1 MEDDIFAYKPNASYP
16 LNIQNAGGYFSANQQ
31 IDFKLNC
38 KGKKIVKN
46 SFALNGTLKI
56 VDANGNTPQVNTNV
70 WLSPSAGLHGL
81 IGNLITMTEKGGVVE
96 SILNYGRFSAMKS
109 FSNTSETMQGEVSK
123 AIHGIFPNNNT
134 VLAQKFARGEYG
146 NGNINFSLPLNFCL
160 NNAYNVDTGEQADIP
175 YSLLGSDASP
185 LGITIR
191 LSPEQQ
197 CIFGASA
204 SNYSIRLYNLMI
216 VWDEIPDDGHNEK
229 IAVKVLN
236 FTRNTVNAQY
246 YSINSFLAQPSTGFM
261 LSFIKQTDEADQ
273 TKDFYQIQALARN
286 PVTKVGLTSLELL
299 LDDKNSIFKYRLS
312 TSDQERLYSNMV
324 MQGVDTTSLTRS
336 DYYESNNIGDLYS
349 LYFPTLITGHKVSI
363 ILYNP
368 NITSVNGYN
377 AYCYYLG
384 IVEL

>member
-16 LNIQNAGGYFSANQQ
+16 LNIQNAGGYFTANQQ

-56 VDANGNTPQVNTNV
+56 VDGNGNTPQVNSAV
-70 WLSPSAGLHGL
+70 YLSPSAGLHGL

-109 FSNTSETMQGEVSK
+109 FSNTSETMRGEVSK

-146 NGNINFSLPLNFCL
+146 SGNINFSLPLNFCL
-160 NNAYNVDTGEQADIP
+160 NNAYNVNTGEQADIP

-204 SNYSIRLYNLMI
+204 ANYSIQLYNICL
-216 VWDEIPDDGHNEK
+216 VWDEIPDDGHREK

-246 YSINSFLAQPSTGFM
+246 YSINSFLAQPSSGFM

-273 TKDFYQIQALARN
+273 TKDFYQIQAMARD
-286 PVTKVGLTSLELL
+286 PTTKVGLTSLELL
-299 LDDKNSIFKYRLS
+299 LDDKSSIFKYRLS
-312 TSDQERLYSNMV
+312 TSDQERLYSNMI

-336 DYYESNNIGDLYS
+336 NYYESNNLGDLYS

-368 NITSVNGYN
+368 NITSINAFN
-377 AYCYYLG
+377 AYCFYLG